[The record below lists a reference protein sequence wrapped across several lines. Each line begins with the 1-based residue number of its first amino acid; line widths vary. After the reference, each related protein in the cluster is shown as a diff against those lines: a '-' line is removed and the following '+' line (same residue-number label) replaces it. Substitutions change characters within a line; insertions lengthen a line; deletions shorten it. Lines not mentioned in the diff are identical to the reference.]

1 MPKQTQTER
10 IWVSFG
16 GCIRGFIPVGYD
28 TPGADIVLPILCGV
42 VFFGVSPLGRAR
54 TPGQENRDKKTGREN
69 PVPLVDDLKIRT
81 YTVNRI
87 APGVPADEHGIE
99 HPGHSFSHSRT
110 S

>member
-1 MPKQTQTER
+1 MPKQTRTER

-16 GCIRGFIPVGYD
+16 GCIRGFIPFGYD
-28 TPGADIVLPILCGV
+28 TPGADIVPPILCGV
-42 VFFGVSPLGRAR
+42 VFLVCPLW
-54 TPGQENRDKKTGREN
+54 TVQEYREKRNQDKKTGREN

-81 YTVNRI
+81 YTANRI

-99 HPGHSFSHSRT
+99 HPGHPFSHSRT